1 MLYQQPKNPYLYFL
15 KALEF
20 YLAELFPCEYPWEQ
34 LFCKHW
40 WTAAFENHVYLN
52 STEQFP
58 EFQSDD
64 VIVIHR
70 TGNDLCSENTKFLWW
85 SSFLCSR
92 WRLFSFLNFMKTS
105 PNLTKLIL
113 RGAWPWHSR
122 SRIRKITGKSGAK
135 FWKFISCVIRQTD
148 DRFSKIWAK

>member
-1 MLYQQPKNPYLYFL
+1 MICCTNNPNTHICTFCKRWSFIWRSFFPVSILKNNYFV
-15 KALEF
+15 
-20 YLAELFPCEYPWEQ
+20 
-34 LFCKHW
+34 KHW

-105 PNLTKLIL
+105 PNLTKAIL
-113 RGAWPWHSR
+113 RGLTGHLR
-122 SRIRKITGKSGAK
+122 SKIQKITGKSSLK
-135 FWKFISCVIRQTD
+135 FWKFILCAIKQTVY
-148 DRFSKIWAK
+148 RFSKI